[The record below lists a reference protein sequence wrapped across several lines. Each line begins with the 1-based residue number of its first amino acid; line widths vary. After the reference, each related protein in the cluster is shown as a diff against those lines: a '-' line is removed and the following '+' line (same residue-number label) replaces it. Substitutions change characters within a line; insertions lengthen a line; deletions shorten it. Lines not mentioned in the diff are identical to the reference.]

1 VPRFDLLADLR
12 AVLNGDEAV
21 WSETLVGRLVHLRP
35 ETYTGWEVDTLNG
48 ALRAAGVQPGQIH
61 RKIEGKG
68 VTRHGIR
75 ASDLDSAPGLS
86 IAAPLAL

>member
-1 VPRFDLLADLR
+1 
-12 AVLNGDEAV
+12 VLNGDDAA

-35 ETYTGWEVDTLNG
+35 VVYDGGEVSTLNG

-61 RKIEGKG
+61 RQVEGKG

-75 ASDLDSAPGLS
+75 ASDLDSARPAIDS
-86 IAAPLAL
+86 AAASTVTSE